1 MAEVKVY
8 TWQGKDAGTMTVPDA
23 LFAVP
28 VNPNVIHDVI
38 VAQDANSRVVL
49 AHTKDRSEVSGGGK
63 KPWKQKGTGRARHG
77 SSRSPIWV
85 GGGVTHGPL
94 AERNFSVKLNKKTK
108 RSALAMVLSDKIQ
121 DGAFIA
127 VEDFGFPESK
137 TKFAAEMR
145 KALPGAEGTALVVV
159 SKDEL
164 AAKRAVRNLPKTA
177 IINAQSLN
185 VRDAAKYRTI
195 VASKAAIAAM
205 IQTFTA

>member
-8 TWQGKDAGTMTVPDA
+8 NWQGKDAGTMSVPDA
-23 LFAVP
+23 LFAVAI
-28 VNPNVIHDVI
+28 NPNVIHDVI

-49 AHTKDRSEVSGGGK
+49 SHTKDRSQVSGGGK

-77 SSRSPIWV
+77 SSRSPIWI

-94 AERNFSVKLNKKTK
+94 AERNFSQKVNKKTK
-108 RSALAMVLSDKIQ
+108 RAALAMVLSDKLQ
-121 DGAFIA
+121 DGAFVA
-127 VEDFGFPESK
+127 VEDFAFPEGK

-145 KALPGAEGTALVVV
+145 KALPGANGSALIIV
-159 SKDEL
+159 SKDDV
-164 AAKRAVRNLPKTA
+164 AAKRAVRNLPKTTVIHA
-177 IINAQSLN
+177 HSVN

-195 VASKAAIAAM
+195 LASKAAIETM